1 MSGLKTKRD
10 WSGTILGGL
19 GLITAIIALLFSWD
33 ANRIAR
39 EANSINAKLVNPIIS
54 ILDFQNVLS
63 FRVTRPETATMPVS
77 HIYCIYKVEMTN
89 LGGASTAIVSKVV
102 NVMFNGKGFPVSG
115 DTIAYSSQAEDSL
128 NDYFSSFDVLTT
140 KDSLPYWEST
150 SENAEQKQAEF
161 PYHLDSFTTA
171 VLYEQVS
178 FVFKPSPTIEPGD
191 FYTTDDLIYRKSQLT
206 NSHHELQIE
215 IIYTLSNGEQVST
228 PSGICGY
235 LKLP

>member
-39 EANSINAKLVNPIIS
+39 EANSINAKLVNPLIS

-63 FRVTRPETATMPVS
+63 FLVTRPETATKPGS

-89 LGGASTAIVSKVV
+89 SGGASTAIVSKVAS
-102 NVMFNGKGFPVSG
+102 VMFNGKGFSVSG
-115 DTIAYSSQAEDSL
+115 DTIAYSNRAEDTL

-140 KDSLPYWEST
+140 KDSSPYWEST
-150 SENAEQKQAEF
+150 SENAKQQQAEF
-161 PYHLDSFTTA
+161 PYQLDSFKTA
-171 VLYEQVS
+171 VFYEQVS
-178 FVFKPSPTIEPGD
+178 FVFKPNPTIEAGD
-191 FYTTDDLIYRKSQLT
+191 FYTTDDLSYGGSQLT
-206 NSHHELQIE
+206 KAHHELQIE
-215 IIYTLSNGEQVST
+215 IVYTLSNGERVST
-228 PSGICGY
+228 PPETCGY